1 MRLRGKMII
10 ALGVLF
16 FFMQIQSLNGQVKG
30 TDTSEHEQKGQQPL
44 DMVLVLDNSGS
55 MNKSDPQ
62 FLTREVVTK
71 FMLGFGGN
79 CRIAM
84 IIFDQEVELAES
96 LMDTNAPDAR
106 ARFLKSLNKVNYR
119 GQFSNIPAAI
129 ERAIYEIKTR
139 GRKDAQKII
148 IFMTD
153 GIVDTGD
160 KKNDFESEKW
170 LKQDLAKES
179 KKQGIRIFSIA
190 FTNTADFSLIQ
201 TLALK
206 TDGEYFRAYGPDDIQ
221 IVFEKISKAIA
232 GLTKKSDSLT
242 SPKVRPFTRSVLK
255 KKEEGI
261 KPSTARAVAPSPI
274 TIEVTAPPSKE
285 EPPAR
290 KDDIFSHLILAG
302 IVILLGVTII
312 IMVLIIKSRSL
323 TRERAVIKPRAI
335 PSADLID
342 VENVTGNKTL
352 ALNKKVTKI
361 GRNPDNDVVIARDT
375 VSGFHAMIEYKE
387 DFFYLEDQR
396 SMNKT
401 YLNED
406 EIGPHV
412 LKRLKSGDE
421 IMFDIYKFL
430 FILPDQIPSG
440 ATIINFDEESDTII
454 YDGADAAIKES
465 LPEDDLTFQRAMLVD
480 VKSITN
486 EKSIILKKRITRIG
500 RGIKNDITIP
510 KETVSG
516 FHATIEYRDG
526 FYCLEDQRSR
536 NKTFLNGEAIAP
548 NSSVKL
554 KSGDEIMFNGC
565 EFVFLLEDQF
575 PSGDTDET
583 P

>member
-1 MRLRGKMII
+1 MELRGKII
-10 ALGVLF
+10 IVLGILF
-16 FFMQIQSLNGQVKG
+16 FLMQVQSGHGQVKG
-30 TDTSEHEQKGQQPL
+30 KDTSEHVQKCQQPL

-55 MNKSDPQ
+55 MKKSDPQ

-71 FMLGFGGN
+71 FMAGFEGK
-79 CRIAM
+79 CRLAM
-84 IIFDQEVELAES
+84 VIFDQEVELAES
-96 LMDTNAPDAR
+96 LMDMNDPESR
-106 ARFLKSLNKVNYR
+106 ARLLKSLDKVNYK

-139 GRKDAQKII
+139 GRKDAQKVI
-148 IFMTD
+148 IFLTD

-160 KKNDFESEKW
+160 KKHDLERERW

-190 FTNTADFSLIQ
+190 FSNTADFSLIQ

-221 IVFEKISKAIA
+221 NVFEKISKAIVRLPKKPA
-232 GLTKKSDSLT
+232 SLTPPAVQPVATAVLTKKT
-242 SPKVRPFTRSVLK
+242 ERP
-255 KKEEGI
+255 
-261 KPSTARAVAPSPI
+261 KPSTLQSAKPSPI
-274 TIEVTAPPSKE
+274 TIEVTAPPASKE
-285 EPPAR
+285 SPAQ

-323 TRERAVIKPRAI
+323 TKESVVKEPRAI
-335 PSADLID
+335 PLADLID

-352 ALNKKVTKI
+352 ELNKRITKI
-361 GRNPDNDVVIARDT
+361 GRNPDNDVVIVRDT
-375 VSGFHAMIEYKE
+375 VSGFHAMIEYK
-387 DFFYLEDQR
+387 DGFFYLEDQR

-401 YLNED
+401 YLNEE
-406 EIGPHV
+406 EIGAHAP
-412 LKRLKSGDE
+412 KRLKSGDE

-440 ATIINFDEESDTII
+440 ATVMNFDEEADTMI
-454 YDGADAAIKES
+454 YGGTGAAMEES
-465 LPEDDLTFQRAMLVD
+465 SPQDDLPIQRAMLAD

-486 EKSIILKKRITRIG
+486 EKSIILKKKITRIG

-510 KETVSG
+510 RETVSG
-516 FHATIEYRDG
+516 FHATIECRG
-526 FYCLEDQRSR
+526 EFYYLEDQRSR
-536 NKTFLNGEAIAP
+536 NKTFLNNEEIAP
-548 NSSVKL
+548 NSPIKL

-575 PSGDTDET
+575 PSGDTDEGS
-583 P
+583 

>member
-1 MRLRGKMII
+1 MKLRGKMII
-10 ALGVLF
+10 VLGILF
-16 FFMQIQSLNGQVKG
+16 FFIQVQSGNGQVKG
-30 TDTSEHEQKGQQPL
+30 TDTSEHVQKCQQPL

-55 MNKSDPQ
+55 MKKNDPQ

-71 FMLGFGGN
+71 FMGGFGGK

-84 IIFDQEVELAES
+84 VIFDQEVELAES
-96 LMDTNAPDAR
+96 LMDTKDPDAR
-106 ARFLKSLNKVNYR
+106 ARFLKSLNKINYK

-160 KKNDFESEKW
+160 KKDDFEREKW

-206 TDGEYFRAYGPDDIQ
+206 SDGEYFRAYGPDDIQ
-221 IVFEKISKAIA
+221 NVFEKISKAIA
-232 GLTKKSDSLT
+232 GLPQKSDSL
-242 SPKVRPFTRSVLK
+242 SPPKVRPVTTAALK
-255 KKEEGI
+255 KKEEKP
-261 KPSTARAVAPSPI
+261 KPSTARAIAPSPI
-274 TIEVTAPPSKE
+274 TIEVTAPPSKN
-285 EPPAR
+285 EPPPR

-323 TRERAVIKPRAI
+323 TKERLITKTRAI

-352 ALNKKVTKI
+352 SLNKRITKI
-361 GRNPDNDVVIARDT
+361 GRNPDNDVVVAKDT
-375 VSGFHAMIEYKE
+375 VSGFHAMIEYRD

-401 YLNED
+401 YLNEE
-406 EIGPHV
+406 EIGPHG
-412 LKRLKSGDE
+412 LRRLKSGDE

-440 ATIINFDEESDTII
+440 ATVIHFDAESDTMV
-454 YDGADAAIKES
+454 YDDAGVAMKES
-465 LPEDDLTFQRAMLVD
+465 SAQDDLAVQRAMLVD
-480 VKSITN
+480 VKGITN

-516 FHATIEYRDG
+516 FHAMIECRDE
-526 FYCLEDQRSR
+526 FYYLEDQRSR
-536 NKTFLNGEAIAP
+536 NKTFLNNEAIAP
-548 NSSVKL
+548 NSPVKL
-554 KSGDEIMFNGC
+554 KSGDEIKFNGC

-575 PSGDTDET
+575 PSGDTDERL
-583 P
+583 